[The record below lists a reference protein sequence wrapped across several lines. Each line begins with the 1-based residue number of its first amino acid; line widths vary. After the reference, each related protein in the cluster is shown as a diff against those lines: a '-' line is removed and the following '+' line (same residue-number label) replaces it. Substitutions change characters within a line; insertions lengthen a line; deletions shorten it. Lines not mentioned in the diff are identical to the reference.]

1 MPRTIVLDLNA
12 PGGILN
18 CKKGLRNYKRT
29 FSNRCDQFVRKLAE
43 AGYQVAVLNK
53 NAIGTHPS
61 GDELQYGQYI
71 EFEVRHGKTP
81 KGAEGNLAGIPTALY
96 ALWINE
102 EGIQIRVVNP
112 LLMAEFGSGQFA
124 DGSHFKIGMGR
135 GTFPMQKH
143 AFEEFWQW
151 KDIAGEW
158 HQSSGIEPTAPMWKA
173 SQEMKKQILSIARQV
188 FYRK

>member
-12 PGGILN
+12 KGGILN

-43 AGYQVAVLNK
+43 AGYRVAVLNK

-71 EFEVRHGKTP
+71 EFEVRHGKTSA
-81 KGAEGNLAGIPTALY
+81 GAEGALAGIPATLY
-96 ALWINE
+96 AMWINE

-124 DGSHFKIGMGR
+124 DDSNFKIGMGI

-151 KDIAGEW
+151 QDIAGEL
-158 HQSSGIEPTAPMWKA
+158 HDSSGVQPTAPMWKA

-188 FYRK
+188 FYKK

>member
-12 PGGILN
+12 KGGILN

-61 GDELQYGQYI
+61 GDELPYGQYI
-71 EFEVRHGKTP
+71 EFEVRHGKTS
-81 KGAEGNLAGIPTALY
+81 KGAEGALAGIPATLY
-96 ALWINE
+96 AMWINK
-102 EGIQIRVVNP
+102 EGVQIRVVNP

-135 GTFPMQKH
+135 GTFPMQKY

-151 KDIAGEW
+151 QDIAGEW